1 MVSNAGPD
9 DAPARSSRPSRRGDL
24 SQSTYG
30 YHNTFHTHARPSIT
44 ESPPPSYE
52 VATSASTLTTSTDTE
67 LPNPQDD
74 VLPEYSCSIEYC
86 GTLALRCELTTPFLE
101 SCDNK
106 WHEVFVALRGTQLN
120 FHKLK
125 SSAFSKGK
133 PQAIGRLI
141 RSYTL
146 QHAEVGVATD
156 WRKGEL
162 VPKSPFAKIVPVAAR
177 QKLWETDPALFE
189 PVREW
194 VIRLRLETEQLLL
207 CAPNQDLMLSWVE
220 CLCAA
225 MDIAQPLED
234 RSEPRYRSLPRR
246 NRRQREIEGIIDLD
260 NLPGD
265 EISRRFIEQQ
275 ERLIRRLYPHLARE
289 GSSAEEQ
296 ADPGSRYPTSTHEH
310 DSHHGASQEDPE
322 ADDLDPADVTE
333 GSHLPLSEPTASSS
347 NSESP
352 APQTSESEGASN
364 TAEPEPF
371 DPKTAPAREPPSYSA
386 QLRYRKRCAPV
397 LLNSSPRASDVVFC
411 RDRRMRI
418 DTTRSRLIPFE
429 MSPPRYD
436 SGASKSST
444 QLLAAVAEDTSLSRA
459 PSRPTMGE
467 RGTSDVSHV
476 SADTTYSF
484 DEGFLHASGDI
495 GTLHTSGTS
504 GDHAQNLHLDG
515 SNDLRIH
522 RIETHPESAESA
534 PPSPVPSDTAGK
546 TKGKSILSVW
556 RLKVQHSTNAD
567 LALQNPQIP
576 LVV

>member
-1 MVSNAGPD
+1 M
-9 DAPARSSRPSRRGDL
+9 
-24 SQSTYG
+24 
-30 YHNTFHTHARPSIT
+30 
-44 ESPPPSYE
+44 
-52 VATSASTLTTSTDTE
+52 SASTLTTSTNTE
-67 LPNPQDD
+67 FSNPQTD
-74 VLPEYSCSIEYC
+74 VLPEYSCSVEYC

-101 SCDNK
+101 SGDNK
-106 WHEVFVALRGTQLN
+106 WHEVFVVLRGPQLN
-120 FHKLK
+120 FHKFK
-125 SSAFSKGK
+125 SSTFSKGK
-133 PQAIGRLI
+133 PPAIGRLM

-162 VPKSPFAKIVPVAAR
+162 VPKSPFAKIVPAAAR

-246 NRRQREIEGIIDLD
+246 NRRQREIEGVLDHLD
-260 NLPGD
+260 NLPAD
-265 EISRRFIEQQ
+265 EVSRRFIEQQ

-289 GSSAEEQ
+289 SSSAENQ

-333 GSHLPLSEPTASSS
+333 GSPLAHSEPIALSS

-352 APQTSESEGASN
+352 APRTSESEGASD
-364 TAEPEPF
+364 TVEPEPF
-371 DPKTAPAREPPSYSA
+371 DPKTAPPREPPSYSA

-397 LLNSSPRASDVVFC
+397 LLSSSPRASEVIFC

-418 DTTRSRLIPFE
+418 DATRSRLVPFE

-436 SGASKSST
+436 SSSSKTST
-444 QLLAAVAEDTSLSRA
+444 QALAAVAEDTSLLRT

-476 SADTTYSF
+476 SANTTYSF
-484 DEGFLHASGDI
+484 DEEFLHASGDI
-495 GTLHTSGTS
+495 GDLHTNGSS
-504 GDHAQNLHLDG
+504 SDHAQSSHLDG

-522 RIETHPESAESA
+522 RIESHPESVESA

-546 TKGKSILSVW
+546 IKGKSILSVW

-576 LVV
+576 LVL